1 VAELAVSR
9 TRPDLVRAGAAA
21 LLAMLG
27 LILLWHAGGILAFG
41 AWAIAYPHELDYGEG
56 IVWQQMRMMSEGRGY
71 GAIDGFPAIVFHY
84 PPVYHTLSFTLASVT
99 GIDELAAGRSV
110 SLAALLASVACGGA
124 IVHRLLRPTS
134 GRGVASVG
142 AAVAALVMLSN
153 WPVLF
158 WTPVMRVDFV
168 ALAFSF
174 AGLWCGIAALD
185 RPRMIHMAALAFVLA
200 VYTKQNMIAAPAAT
214 FGALLLLRPRTA
226 LSGITTALLLG
237 GTALAALTW
246 LTAGG
251 FVRHLFLYNMNR
263 IDPDQLKPLA
273 TLFSAHALYLAVAVA
288 GNLSWF
294 RSLFGALRSGTLKAW
309 LAAERGRE
317 GRLLL
322 LAYLGAATLMLPLIA
337 KSGSNANY
345 LIEFICVV
353 SLFVG
358 LAMKDAA
365 GIAFSAS
372 TGAPRLPALLLVAA
386 IAAQALMLPVYR
398 YDRMAPLPPAAER
411 GELVALIRAADRPV
425 VSDDMVAVLRAG
437 KAVVWE
443 PAIIAELASK
453 GLVDEQAFI
462 RRVERRDFAF
472 FVTYGGPGIPEFDA
486 RYTPRV
492 SEALLRHYPHS
503 RLVAGLTVRKPA
515 R

>member
-1 VAELAVSR
+1 
-9 TRPDLVRAGAAA
+9 
-21 LLAMLG
+21 
-27 LILLWHAGGILAFG
+27 
-41 AWAIAYPHELDYGEG
+41 
-56 IVWQQMRMMSEGRGY
+56 
-71 GAIDGFPAIVFHY
+71 
-84 PPVYHTLSFTLASVT
+84 
-99 GIDELAAGRSV
+99 
-110 SLAALLASVACGGA
+110 
-124 IVHRLLRPTS
+124 
-134 GRGVASVG
+134 
-142 AAVAALVMLSN
+142 
-153 WPVLF
+153 
-158 WTPVMRVDFV
+158 
-168 ALAFSF
+168 
-174 AGLWCGIAALD
+174 
-185 RPRMIHMAALAFVLA
+185 MIHMAALAFVLA

-294 RSLFGALRSGTLKAW
+294 RSLFGALRSGTLRAW